1 MNYTLSPKD
10 MSSTQLSNDLI
21 QLIEEM
27 ARNVYEVWAVT
38 HIAQGW
44 TWGAERNASSNKY
57 PCLIPYD
64 QLREDERKFDC
75 NTTIETLKLIQ
86 SLEYRIERVK

>member
-44 TWGAERNASSNKY
+44 TWGLNEMPPQTNI
-57 PCLIPYD
+57 L
-64 QLREDERKFDC
+64 
-75 NTTIETLKLIQ
+75 
-86 SLEYRIERVK
+86 V